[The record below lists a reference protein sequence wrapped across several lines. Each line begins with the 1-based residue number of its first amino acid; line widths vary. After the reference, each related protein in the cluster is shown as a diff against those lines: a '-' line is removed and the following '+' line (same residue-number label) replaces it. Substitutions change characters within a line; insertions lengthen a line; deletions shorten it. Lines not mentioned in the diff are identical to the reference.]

1 MNKHILIILLFVLG
15 IGAAFYAD
23 DILAVFHGMGPL
35 EALEFI
41 LNYVLHVA
49 VVTIVAFLVFGLPEI
64 VKPWMRVLRRK
75 QRAIRRGELPSRA
88 PSTPRMPRTN
98 KDALLA
104 WMAAQLARV
113 QTPKASQQRNDDG
126 NNIRLDF

>member
-23 DILAVFHGMGPL
+23 EIVTIFHGMSPL

-41 LNYVLHVA
+41 FNYVLHAA
-49 VVTIVAFLVFGLPEI
+49 VVTIVAFVVMGLPKL
-64 VKPWMRVLRRK
+64 VQPWMRVLRRK
-75 QRAIRRGELPSRA
+75 RKALRRGELPNRA
-88 PSTPRMPRTN
+88 PLTPRTPRLN
-98 KDALLA
+98 KDAALA

-113 QTPKASQQRNDDG
+113 QTPKASQQRNDDD

>member
-23 DILAVFHGMGPL
+23 EILAIFHGMSPL

-41 LNYVLHVA
+41 FNYVLHAA
-49 VVTIVAFLVFGLPEI
+49 VVTIVASLALGLPKLI
-64 VKPWMRVLRRK
+64 QPWMRVLRRK
-75 QRAIRRGELPSRA
+75 RKALRRGEFPNRA
-88 PSTPRMPRTN
+88 PLTPRTPRLN

-104 WMAAQLARV
+104 WLAGQMLKERHRRVPAQ
-113 QTPKASQQRNDDG
+113 PQQSDD
-126 NNIRLDF
+126 IRLDLS

>member
-41 LNYVLHVA
+41 LNYVLHAA
-49 VVTIVAFLVFGLPEI
+49 VVTIVAFVVMGLPT
-64 VKPWMRVLRRK
+64 VLKPWLGLLRRK
-75 QRAIRRGELPSRA
+75 RKALRRGELPNRA
-88 PSTPRMPRTN
+88 PLTPRIPRLN

-104 WMAAQLARV
+104 WLAGQMLKERHRRVPAQ
-113 QTPKASQQRNDDG
+113 PQQSDD
-126 NNIRLDF
+126 IRLDLS

>member
-35 EALEFI
+35 EALEFM

-49 VVTIVAFLVFGLPEI
+49 VVTIVAYTAFGLPKL
-64 VKPWMRVLRRK
+64 VQPWLRMLSRK
-75 QRAIRRGELPSRA
+75 RKAMRRGELPSRA
-88 PSTPRMPRTN
+88 PSKPRMPRWN
-98 KDALLA
+98 KDAALA
-104 WMAAQLARV
+104 WMAMQWART
-113 QTPKASQQRNDDG
+113 QAPKQPVERNDDV